1 MCSGT
6 HFAVAL
12 RYAAEIVFLKYR
24 LFHIYSLSH
33 SKHILTLSIGIFHA
47 YLLYHI
53 TKDWNF
59 GFWWSTKNMISHIC
73 QSALFFPLNS
83 STLKSSVL
91 VSSWCCYYFYWL
103 VLWGTINL
111 SHFTGQIPLV
121 IFSVFHFQSFCD
133 ISLAIINKLSSQL
146 LYIPHSA
153 ISVRGLSFTP
163 KAMLA
168 WKTCLGNLSISYRNL
183 IRWIFLFLSPSLF
196 YVYAW

>member
-121 IFSVFHFQSFCD
+121 IFNHFVT
-133 ISLAIINKLSSQL
+133 AHWQL
-146 LYIPHSA
+146 LTSYL
-153 ISVRGLSFTP
+153 VNCFTFHTVQYLWEVFRLP
-163 KAMLA
+163 QRQ
-168 WKTCLGNLSISYRNL
+168 C
-183 IRWIFLFLSPSLF
+183 
-196 YVYAW
+196 